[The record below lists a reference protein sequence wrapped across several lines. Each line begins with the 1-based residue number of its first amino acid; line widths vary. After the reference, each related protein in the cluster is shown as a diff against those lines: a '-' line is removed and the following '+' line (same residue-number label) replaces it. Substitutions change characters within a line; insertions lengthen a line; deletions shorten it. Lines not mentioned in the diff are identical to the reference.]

1 MVYAEDHEGSV
12 NARWEALGVRP
23 FDREVYLEALRHP
36 HGGVAGWA
44 VGLGAPVSRVRR
56 AADRLLELGLLHR
69 TARQR
74 SRLEPVDPQLAVRAV
89 VRRHQEEVDRLAEAA
104 GALTEQLADTYEHG
118 RLRARPDRILEV
130 VEGAEETSAQIG
142 ALLADAEAEV
152 CVIDAPPYVSPH
164 ERGRAVDDGLRAR
177 GIRSRVLYDARVLA
191 DAGRFTRA
199 MAAVAAGEQ
208 VRVVASAPLK
218 LLLVDGRMALIP
230 LTGSETRQRHRS
242 VVVHGSTLT
251 DALQELFEVVWR
263 QASPLRARG
272 QLPDRRLA
280 REEGLTA
287 AEQELVELLG
297 SGLTDE
303 VIARHLG
310 VSDRTLRRRVRELQ
324 DRLGST
330 GRFQAGVR
338 VAQRGWL

>member
-1 MVYAEDHEGSV
+1 MVHDEDDEELV
-12 NARWEALGVRP
+12 NARWQALGVRP
-23 FDREVYLEALRHP
+23 FDQEVYLEALRHP
-36 HGGVAGWA
+36 QMGVAGWA
-44 VGLGAPVSRVRR
+44 VGLCAPVTRVRR

-74 SRLEPVDPQLAVRAV
+74 SRLAPVDPQLAVRAV
-89 VRRHQEEVDRLAEAA
+89 VRRRQEEVDRLVEAA
-104 GALTEQLADTYEHG
+104 GSLSEQLADTYEHG
-118 RLRARPDRILEV
+118 RLRARPERILEV
-130 VEGAEETSAQIG
+130 VEGADETSAQIG
-142 ALLADAEAEV
+142 ELLADADAEV
-152 CVIDAPPYVSPH
+152 CVIDAPPYVSPNEH
-164 ERGRAVDDGLRAR
+164 GRAVDDGLRAR
-177 GIRSRVLYDARVLA
+177 GIRSRVLYDAQGL
-191 DAGRFTRA
+191 DHAGKFPRA

-218 LLLVDGRMALIP
+218 LLLVDGRVALLP
-230 LTGSETRQRHRS
+230 LTGSESGQRHRS

-263 QASPLRARG
+263 QAAPLRGRG
-272 QLPDRRLA
+272 QLPDGRLA

-338 VAQRGWL
+338 AAQRGWL